1 MNALRRRVDALSAAA
16 PPGGC
21 RDAWHNSEAGKL
33 AVVHEDMETG
43 ICAEPPTCPT
53 CNAEPDLVIRVTYER
68 DNWRRLNDAALSRTS
83 IEW

>member
-1 MNALRRRVDALSAAA
+1 MSNLRRRLDRLAAAA
-16 PPGGC
+16 PPGC
-21 RDAWHNSEAGKL
+21 RDPWHDGPGKFT
-33 AVVHEDMETG
+33 VVYEDMETG